1 MYLPNGYLHE
11 SAPTILKRYSSE
23 NILDNQLER
32 DVNELWALVF
42 RLVLD
47 GEKLVT
53 AQLAEHD
60 LTTPQFY
67 VLKTLS
73 EQDGHCAIG
82 QIARLHGL
90 TNATM
95 TGLVKRLEAFDPPL
109 VVRETSREDRR
120 SVNVVLTQAGMD
132 RFLAVQ
138 TDLMQQLR
146 VVLSLIG
153 DEERASILNDLRR
166 YVTLI
171 TATFPID
178 EKFG

>member
-1 MYLPNGYLHE
+1 MNNRL
-11 SAPTILKRYSSE
+11 E
-23 NILDNQLER
+23 N
-32 DVNELWALVF
+32 DVQELWALVF

-47 GEKLVT
+47 GEKLL
-53 AQLAEHD
+53 AGQLAEHG
-60 LTTPQFY
+60 LTPPQFY

-73 EQDGHCAIG
+73 EHGGHCPIG

-95 TGLVKRLEAFDPPL
+95 TGLVKRLEALEPPL
-109 VVRETSREDRR
+109 VVRETNRHDRR
-120 SVNVVLTQAGMD
+120 SVNVVMTPAGAD

-138 TDLMQQLR
+138 TDLMKQLR

-171 TATFPID
+171 TATFPVND
-178 EKFG
+178 SSR

>member
-1 MYLPNGYLHE
+1 MN
-11 SAPTILKRYSSE
+11 
-23 NILDNQLER
+23 NQLDN
-32 DVNELWALVF
+32 DVQDLWALLF

-47 GEKLVT
+47 GEKLLT
-53 AQLAEHD
+53 AQLADHG
-60 LTTPQFY
+60 LTPPQFY

-73 EQDGHCAIG
+73 EHNGHCPIG

-109 VVRETSREDRR
+109 VERETNSYDRR
-120 SVNVVLTQAGMD
+120 SVNVVMTQAGSD

-138 TDLMQQLR
+138 TNLMEQLR

-153 DEERASILNDLRR
+153 DEDRAAILNDLRR
-166 YVTLI
+166 YMTLI
-171 TATFPID
+171 TSIFPF
-178 EKFG
+178 EGNGE

>member
-1 MYLPNGYLHE
+1 
-11 SAPTILKRYSSE
+11 
-23 NILDNQLER
+23 
-32 DVNELWALVF
+32 
-42 RLVLD
+42 
-47 GEKLVT
+47 
-53 AQLAEHD
+53 
-60 LTTPQFY
+60 
-67 VLKTLS
+67 
-73 EQDGHCAIG
+73 
-82 QIARLHGL
+82 
-90 TNATM
+90 
-95 TGLVKRLEAFDPPL
+95 LVKRLEAFDPPL

-132 RFLAVQ
+132 RFVAVQ

-146 VVLSLIG
+146 VVLALIG

>member
-1 MYLPNGYLHE
+1 M
-11 SAPTILKRYSSE
+11 
-23 NILDNQLER
+23 DNQLER

-47 GEKLVT
+47 GEKLLT

-60 LTTPQFY
+60 LTPPQFY

-73 EQDGHCAIG
+73 EHDGHCAIG

-109 VVRETSREDRR
+109 VERETNRDDRR
-120 SVNVVLTQAGMD
+120 SVNVVLTQAGVD
-132 RFLAVQ
+132 RFFAVQ
-138 TDLMQQLR
+138 SDLVQQLR
-146 VVLSLIG
+146 VVLSLLG
-153 DEERASILNDLRR
+153 AEERASILNDLRR

-171 TATFPID
+171 TATFPVD

>member
-1 MYLPNGYLHE
+1 L
-11 SAPTILKRYSSE
+11 S
-23 NILDNQLER
+23 NQLER

-47 GEKLVT
+47 GEKLL
-53 AQLAEHD
+53 AGQLAEHG
-60 LTTPQFY
+60 LTPPQFY

-73 EQDGHCAIG
+73 EHGGHCPIG

-109 VVRETSREDRR
+109 VERSPNHHDRR
-120 SVNVVLTQAGMD
+120 SVDVVMTQAGAD
-132 RFLAVQ
+132 RFLSVQ
-138 TDLMQQLR
+138 TDLMAQLR

-153 DEERASILNDLRR
+153 DEERAAILDDLRR

-171 TATFPID
+171 TATFPVGGD
-178 EKFG
+178 SE

>member
-1 MYLPNGYLHE
+1 MD
-11 SAPTILKRYSSE
+11 AK
-23 NILDNQLER
+23 LEH
-32 DVNELWALVF
+32 DVERLWALLF

-53 AQLAEHD
+53 AQLADHG

-73 EQDGHCAIG
+73 EHGGHCPIG

-95 TGLVKRLEAFDPPL
+95 TGLVKRLEALEPPL
-109 VVRETSREDRR
+109 VVRETSDHDRR
-120 SVNVVLTQAGMD
+120 SVNVVLTAAGID

-138 TDLMQQLR
+138 TNLMNQLR
-146 VVLSLIG
+146 VVLSLIPAQ
-153 DEERASILNDLRR
+153 DRASILADLTR

-171 TATFPID
+171 TATFPI
-178 EKFG
+178 EETPE

>member
-1 MYLPNGYLHE
+1 ML
-11 SAPTILKRYSSE
+11 
-23 NILDNQLER
+23 
-32 DVNELWALVF
+32 F

-47 GEKLVT
+47 GEKLLT
-53 AQLAEHD
+53 AQLAAHG
-60 LTTPQFY
+60 LTPPQFY

-73 EQDGHCAIG
+73 EHDGHCPIG

-109 VVRETSREDRR
+109 VERETNTHDRR
-120 SVNVVLTQAGMD
+120 SVNVVMTQAGAD

-138 TDLMQQLR
+138 TNLMDQLR

-153 DEERASILNDLRR
+153 DNERASILDDLRR
-166 YVTLI
+166 YMTLI
-171 TATFPID
+171 TSIFSFEND
-178 EKFG
+178 SE

>member
-1 MYLPNGYLHE
+1 ME
-11 SAPTILKRYSSE
+11 
-23 NILDNQLER
+23 NQLER

-73 EQDGHCAIG
+73 EQNGHCAIG

-95 TGLVKRLEAFDPPL
+95 TGLVKRLEAFEPPL
-109 VVRETSREDRR
+109 VMRETKSRGSPFRQRGADTGRDGSFHRSADRPDAAASR
-120 SVNVVLTQAGMD
+120 
-132 RFLAVQ
+132 
-138 TDLMQQLR
+138 
-146 VVLSLIG
+146 G
-153 DEERASILNDLRR
+153 DEPDW
-166 YVTLI
+166 
-171 TATFPID
+171 
-178 EKFG
+178 G

>member
-1 MYLPNGYLHE
+1 LNNRL
-11 SAPTILKRYSSE
+11 E
-23 NILDNQLER
+23 N
-32 DVNELWALVF
+32 DVQELWALVF

-47 GEKLVT
+47 GEKLL
-53 AQLAEHD
+53 AGQLAEHG
-60 LTTPQFY
+60 LTPPQFY

-73 EQDGHCAIG
+73 EHGGHCPIG

-95 TGLVKRLEAFDPPL
+95 TGLVKRLEALEPPL
-109 VVRETSREDRR
+109 VVRETNRHDRR
-120 SVNVVLTQAGMD
+120 SVNVVMTPAGAD

-138 TDLMQQLR
+138 TDLMKQLR

-171 TATFPID
+171 TATFPVD
-178 EKFG
+178 DSSR